1 MEENYICKF
10 CGKVCKNANSLR
22 NHERLCKEN
31 PNHQES
37 YFKTHK
43 NIRINKEP
51 WNKGLTKETDVRI
64 NKISNL
70 IKDGIKSGKIKLLYL
85 GKHLSEEHKQKIS
98 NSMKQAHKEKR
109 AHNIG
114 SSRWNNEH
122 SWPEKWFIEVL
133 QNEFNM
139 IENIDYETEMPFDK
153 YSLDFAWS
161 EKKLCIEI
169 DGEQHE
175 RFEEYKLRDITK
187 DKLLLK
193 NGWKVLR
200 IKWKDCYANPKQYIK
215 IIKNYLNI

>member
-51 WNKGLTKETDVRI
+51 WNKGLTKETDVRV
-64 NKISNL
+64 NKISNS

-175 RFEEYKLRDITK
+175 RFEEYKLRDIAK